1 MTAKT
6 ELITTERE
14 TRTVRPG
21 GGMSSA
27 WASVGQMWAEASY
40 IGGGE
45 GEVRGAVRETVRYR
59 FVVWSAATEEIAVTP
74 KDRLIWNGV
83 TYNIR
88 EMPRRLAKR
97 IETEII
103 AESGVT
109 Q

>member
-1 MTAKT
+1 MATKT
-6 ELITTERE
+6 ELIAIERE
-14 TRTVRPG
+14 TRTTRPG

-27 WASVGQMWAEASY
+27 WAEVGKMWAEAVY

-45 GEVRGAVRETVRYR
+45 GEARGAVRETVRYR
-59 FVVWSAATEEIAVTP
+59 FVVWSAAAEELAVTP
-74 KDRLIWNGV
+74 KDRLVWNGV

-88 EMPRRLAKR
+88 EQPRRLAKR
-97 IETEII
+97 IDTEII